1 MTESNALL
9 ARTITELD
17 EVRLLNLLK
26 RQFGASPPPLAQA
39 LLDVLDYAD
48 VVTPQAIEPD
58 IVTMG
63 SQVAFSLSNGMRQT
77 MSIVY
82 PEDADADA
90 ARLSILSPIGA
101 ALLGARVGDTVQWQ
115 GTGGAPITARIE
127 AIPFQPEAAGD
138 YTA

>member
-101 ALLGARVGDTVQWQ
+101 ALLASRPSPFSPRPLATTRPELAPPDDRA
-115 GTGGAPITARIE
+115 TGRRAWLR
-127 AIPFQPEAAGD
+127 
-138 YTA
+138 

>member
-9 ARTITELD
+9 TRTITELD

-26 RQFGASPPPLAQA
+26 RQFGVSPPPLAQA

-48 VVTPQAIEPD
+48 VVTPQAIAPD

-63 SQVAFSLSNGMRQT
+63 SQVTFSLSNGSHQT
-77 MSIVY
+77 VSIVY

-115 GTGGAPITARIE
+115 GMGGASITARID
-127 AIPFQPEAAGD
+127 AIPFQPEASGD